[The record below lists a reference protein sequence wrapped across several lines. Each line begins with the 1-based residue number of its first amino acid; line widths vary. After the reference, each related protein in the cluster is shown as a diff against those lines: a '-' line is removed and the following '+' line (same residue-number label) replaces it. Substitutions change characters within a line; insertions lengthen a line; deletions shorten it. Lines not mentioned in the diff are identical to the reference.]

1 MTSGVKL
8 RSGDPAPDFP
18 GERTGPL
25 LTAEGHPVSL
35 SDLIAGGPVVLVFLR
50 GFM

>member
-1 MTSGVKL
+1 MTTGRRL
-8 RSGDPAPDFP
+8 RSDDPAPDFP

-25 LTAEGHPVSL
+25 LTAAGQPVSL
-35 SDLIAGGPVVLVFLR
+35 SDLIADGPVVLVFLR